1 LARAQRAGRALID
14 TVALRAIHTSVS
26 TPFAFTDP
34 ESRSELEPRDVT
46 GISDELGTFSRVEG
60 LLGEEQALLAIPAE
74 QRTPE
79 HHERLR
85 VVTEELDRTWEH
97 LRRRAHRLG
106 IARDH

>member
-1 LARAQRAGRALID
+1 
-14 TVALRAIHTSVS
+14 VS

-46 GISDELGTFSRVEG
+46 GVPDELGTFAHVEG
-60 LLGEEQALLAIPAE
+60 LLGEEQALLAIPAH

-85 VVTEELDRTWEH
+85 IVSEELDRIWEH
-97 LRRRAHRLG
+97 LRGRARKLG